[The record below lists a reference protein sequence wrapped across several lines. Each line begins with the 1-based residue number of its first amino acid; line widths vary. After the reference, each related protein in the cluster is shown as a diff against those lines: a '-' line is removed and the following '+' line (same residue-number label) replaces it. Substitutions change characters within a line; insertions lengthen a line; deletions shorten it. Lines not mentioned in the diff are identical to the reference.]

1 MNHPFSLSTAELAIA
16 DLSFNETADNL
27 NVAGAGAI
35 IEPLSSRGNVTLWGQ
50 EFGGPSFPIDYPV
63 HPPVVIHPQPTP
75 RPHPRPWPRPRPDH
89 YFA

>member
-1 MNHPFSLSTAELAIA
+1 MNHPFSLSTEELAIA
-16 DLSFNETADNL
+16 DLSFNEKADIT
-27 NVAGAGAI
+27 VVGASSFEAI
-35 IEPLSSRGNVTLWGQ
+35 TDPDKAFTLWGQ
-50 EFGGPSFPIDYPV
+50 EFGGHPFPIDYPV